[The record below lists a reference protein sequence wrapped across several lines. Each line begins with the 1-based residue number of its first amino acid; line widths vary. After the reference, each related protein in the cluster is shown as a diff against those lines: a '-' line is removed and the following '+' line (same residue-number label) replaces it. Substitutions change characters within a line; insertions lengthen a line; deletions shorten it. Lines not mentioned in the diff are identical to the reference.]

1 MRVADPKA
9 CQCGEVL
16 KGVLKPWECKVF
28 GTACTPET
36 PIGTCM
42 VSSEGACAAYY
53 NFGQYA
59 KQRLS
64 PRGAPVTTN
73 FSEDQVGERIEAMR
87 RRPQRFRDER
97 VTMAHGAGGKAS
109 RALVEGLVVP
119 LLANPALEQLSD
131 AGLLTVGTS
140 RLALTTDA
148 FVVRPIR
155 FPGGSIGEL
164 AVNGTVNDLAVSGA
178 RPVGLSAALV
188 LEEGLS
194 ADVLEAEIT
203 AMAGAARAADV
214 PVVTGDTKVV
224 ERGKCDSMYV
234 VTTGVGLIDEGVL
247 LAPQLVRP
255 GDKVLISGTV
265 GDHGVAILLARG
277 DLDIEADVRSDTQPL
292 WSLASALIGA
302 CGDGLHCMRDATRGG
317 VATVLNEIAM
327 AAEVGIVLE
336 ESRVPV
342 RPEVVGAGEIL
353 GIDPLYVANEGKLVA
368 FVAPELADAALDAMR
383 ALPAG
388 VDAAIVGEVREE
400 PPGRVLGRT
409 DVRGTSA
416 DRHAGRGPAAAHLLS
431 GADRQTACSGA
442 EVAEQVIDH
451 EGRPQD
457 RLPDGQDV
465 VPDPVGL
472 LPVVDSSSDESQPVD
487 RASAAPAGSRGLRP
501 A

>member
-1 MRVADPKA
+1 
-9 CQCGEVL
+9 
-16 KGVLKPWECKVF
+16 
-28 GTACTPET
+28 
-36 PIGTCM
+36 
-42 VSSEGACAAYY
+42 
-53 NFGQYA
+53 
-59 KQRLS
+59 
-64 PRGAPVTTN
+64 VTTN

-131 AGLLTVGTS
+131 AGLLTVGTV

-178 RPVGLSAALV
+178 RPVALSAALV
-188 LEEGLS
+188 LEEGLA
-194 ADVLEAEIT
+194 ADVLEAEIA
-203 AMAGAARAADV
+203 AMAQAARAADV

-224 ERGKCDSMYV
+224 ERGKCDSMYI
-234 VTTGVGLIDEGVL
+234 VTTGVGVIEQDVL

-292 WSLASALIGA
+292 WPLASALLAA

-317 VATVLNEIAM
+317 VATVLNEIAL

-368 FVAPELADAALDAMR
+368 FVAAQYADAALSAMR

-409 DVRGTSA
+409 TFGGHR
-416 DRHAGRGPAAAHLLS
+416 L
-431 GADRQTACSGA
+431 
-442 EVAEQVIDH
+442 IDMLV
-451 EGRPQD
+451 GDP
-457 RLPDGQDV
+457 LP
-465 VPDPVGL
+465 
-472 LPVVDSSSDESQPVD
+472 
-487 RASAAPAGSRGLRP
+487 RIC
-501 A
+501 

>member
-1 MRVADPKA
+1 
-9 CQCGEVL
+9 
-16 KGVLKPWECKVF
+16 
-28 GTACTPET
+28 
-36 PIGTCM
+36 
-42 VSSEGACAAYY
+42 
-53 NFGQYA
+53 
-59 KQRLS
+59 
-64 PRGAPVTTN
+64 VTTN

-97 VTMAHGAGGKAS
+97 ITMAHGAGGKAS
-109 RALVEGLVVP
+109 RALVEGLIVP

-131 AGLLTVGTS
+131 AGLLTVGTA

-178 RPVGLSAALV
+178 RPVALSAALV
-188 LEEGLS
+188 LEEGLA
-194 ADVLEAEIT
+194 ADVLEAEI
-203 AMAGAARAADV
+203 AAIAQAARVADV

-224 ERGKCDSMYV
+224 ERGKCDSMYI
-234 VTTGVGLIDEGVL
+234 VTTGVGVIEAGVV

-277 DLDIEADVRSDTQPL
+277 DLDIEADVSSDTQPL
-292 WSLASALIGA
+292 WSLVSALLAA

-317 VATVLNEIAM
+317 VATVLNEIAL

-368 FVAPELADAALDAMR
+368 FVAAELADAALAAMR
-383 ALPAG
+383 ALPSG
-388 VDAAIVGEVREE
+388 QDAAIVGEVREE

-409 DVRGTSA
+409 TFGGHR
-416 DRHAGRGPAAAHLLS
+416 L
-431 GADRQTACSGA
+431 
-442 EVAEQVIDH
+442 IDMLV
-451 EGRPQD
+451 GDP
-457 RLPDGQDV
+457 LP
-465 VPDPVGL
+465 
-472 LPVVDSSSDESQPVD
+472 
-487 RASAAPAGSRGLRP
+487 RIC
-501 A
+501 